1 MGTCPQ
7 VWQKIGRAS
16 CRETSMAD
24 VFTEQGNLSKL
35 GIGLQADGTFKTGNI
50 EGIMIYVASD
60 GEIYAKIS
68 PSSKVYAN
76 EEIHSR

>member
-1 MGTCPQ
+1 MFPLFSILQ
-7 VWQKIGRAS
+7 EVLV
-16 CRETSMAD
+16 

-50 EGIMIYVASD
+50 QGTMIYVASD

>member
-1 MGTCPQ
+1 MP
-7 VWQKIGRAS
+7 
-16 CRETSMAD
+16 TSMAD

>member
-1 MGTCPQ
+1 MP
-7 VWQKIGRAS
+7 
-16 CRETSMAD
+16 TSMVD

-35 GIGLQADGTFKTGNI
+35 GIGLQAMNIQDGNI
-50 EGIMIYVASD
+50 D
-60 GEIYAKIS
+60 GNNDLCCVRWWNLCKIS